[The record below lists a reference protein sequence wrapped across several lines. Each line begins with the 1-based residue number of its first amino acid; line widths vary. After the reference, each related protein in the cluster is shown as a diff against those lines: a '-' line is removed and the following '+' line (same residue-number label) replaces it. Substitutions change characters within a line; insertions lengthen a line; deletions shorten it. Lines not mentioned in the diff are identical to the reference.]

1 MCVCP
6 GDDAPP
12 RNDASHKD
20 GAPRGGG
27 APPGWGG
34 GKGRAATAEAVL
46 SLAMLVA
53 VHVLVTVVTSSME
66 AVVEERVKVRF
77 RAQLLK
83 MQSKL
88 SGIDEGQIKMLED
101 DESVTALVEALR
113 GEANVLKSSSQ

>member
-1 MCVCP
+1 M
-6 GDDAPP
+6 
-12 RNDASHKD
+12 
-20 GAPRGGG
+20 
-27 APPGWGG
+27 
-34 GKGRAATAEAVL
+34 
-46 SLAMLVA
+46 A

-77 RAQLLK
+77 RAQMLK

>member
-1 MCVCP
+1 
-6 GDDAPP
+6 
-12 RNDASHKD
+12 
-20 GAPRGGG
+20 
-27 APPGWGG
+27 
-34 GKGRAATAEAVL
+34 
-46 SLAMLVA
+46 MLVA

-77 RAQLLK
+77 RAQMLK